1 MIEARI
7 DAPTSVLSPNQPRFT
22 SENKTENIAEVVT
35 RIRHERE
42 RMRMNTE
49 SDLRDYVGDIQND
62 SDQKN
67 PTEIRRVPAV
77 V

>member
-1 MIEARI
+1 MLGRGAFYEDART
-7 DAPTSVLSPNQPRFT
+7 PC
-22 SENKTENIAEVVT
+22 ENKTENIAEVVSG
-35 RIRHERE
+35 IRHERQ

-67 PTEIRRVPAV
+67 PTEIRRVPAIV
-77 V
+77 